1 MSSVSNQVQLMKSQE
16 NKYDSVLNKREWLY
30 INDTTTRY
38 DQGTSI
44 IETTS
49 LSNNSK
55 FLDYNSGYL
64 SVLVI
69 VSLTSNASAITGIA
83 DTDTLPNT
91 KSVGFKQSFLSMIN
105 SITVDLN
112 GQPMVQQ
119 NQLIDMYNHFRLLT
133 SEAWNTQYNFFSISL
148 K

>member
-1 MSSVSNQVQLMKSQE
+1 MS
-16 NKYDSVLNKREWLY
+16 
-30 INDTTTRY
+30 INDTTTQY

-64 SVLVI
+64 SVPLLVT
-69 VSLTSNASAITGIA
+69 LTSNTSAITGIA
-83 DTDTLPNT
+83 DTGVLPYK

-105 SITVDLN
+105 SIELELIQT
-112 GQPMVQQ
+112 QMAQKPMLRAEVGMRVRCA
-119 NQLIDMYNHFRLLT
+119 NKA
-133 SEAWNTQYNFFSISL
+133 SAE
-148 K
+148 

>member
-1 MSSVSNQVQLMKSQE
+1 MSSVSDHVQMMKSQE
-16 NKYDSVLNKREWLY
+16 TKYDTVFNKREWLS
-30 INDTTTRY
+30 INDTTTQY

-44 IETTS
+44 IETTA

-55 FLDYNSGYL
+55 FLDYNSAYL
-64 SVLVI
+64 SVPLLVT
-69 VSLTSNASAITGIA
+69 LTSNASEITGIA
-83 DTDTLPNT
+83 DTDTLPYT

-119 NQLIDMYNHFRLLT
+119 NQVIDMYNHFRLLT
-133 SEAWNTQYNFFSISL
+133 SES
-148 K
+148 